1 MVYYGTAFIN
11 DSVCRDIK
19 QVDIVMQD
27 KNFRPCRVAVLALE
41 DSVATTITGPQDVF
55 SMTGM
60 LYEMSRG
67 EEPIRYFTVQIV
79 TPDGRP
85 VLCYNDLL
93 ITPHCSIQECNP
105 DIVLVPGILNIEA
118 ALGSN
123 EKVVDWLQLQHSRGC
138 ILTAICSGS
147 LLLAAA
153 GLLDGR
159 DATTH
164 WAMIN
169 EFRKRFPRVLLKP
182 DELITEDSNLICSGS
197 YNSFLDVSLYLIK
210 KLYGPTIAMQCSKV
224 FLHDPD
230 QRSQAPYSFF
240 SGAHE
245 HGDKQ
250 ILRIQ
255 QIMEEQYTKNFDYNT
270 LARKY
275 GMGRRTLERHFKKA
289 TGETP
294 LAYLQ
299 RVRIEHAKQLLESGN
314 TSIDEICSQVGYMD
328 NSFFRKLFIKYTS
341 LRPSDYRA
349 RFSCND

>member
-1 MVYYGTAFIN
+1 VVYYGTVFIN
-11 DSVCRDIK
+11 NSVCHDIK
-19 QVDIVMQD
+19 QVDIVMQN
-27 KNFRPCRVAVLALE
+27 KPFRPYSVAVLALE
-41 DSVATTITGPQDVF
+41 DSVATTITGPHDVF

-60 LYEMSRG
+60 LYEMSCA
-67 EEPIRYFTVQIV
+67 EMPIRYFRVQIV

-85 VLCYNDLL
+85 VLCYNDLI
-93 ITPHCSIQECNP
+93 ITPHCSIEECNP
-105 DIVLVPGILNIEA
+105 DIVFVPGILNIEA

-123 EKVVDWLQLQHSRGC
+123 ETVVEWLQLQHSRGC

-147 LLLAAA
+147 LLLAAT
-153 GLLDGR
+153 GLLNGR

-169 EFRKRFPRVLLKP
+169 EFRKRFPKVLLKS
-182 DELITEDSNLICSGS
+182 DELITEDNNLICSGG
-197 YNSFLDVSLYLIK
+197 YNSFLDVSIYLIK
-210 KLYGPTIAMQCSKV
+210 KLCGPTIALQCSKI
-224 FLHDPD
+224 FLHDHD
-230 QRSQAPYSFF
+230 RRSQAHYSLFN
-240 SGAHE
+240 SAHE

-255 QIMEEQYTKNFDYNT
+255 KIMEEQYTRNFDYNT
-270 LARKY
+270 LARRY

-314 TSIDEICSQVGYMD
+314 ASIDEICSQVGYMD

-341 LRPSDYRA
+341 LRPSEYRA
-349 RFSCND
+349 RFSCNA